1 MGSERACIFCQA
13 STPDCAR
20 GAGST
25 EDCVSTS
32 AAGVSP
38 DRLSN
43 EVNRFQPDL
52 SRCAVRVP
60 CL

>member
-1 MGSERACIFCQA
+1 VGSERACIFCQA
-13 STPDCAR
+13 STPDCVR
-20 GAGST
+20 GAGSA
-25 EDCVSTS
+25 EDCAVTS
-32 AAGVSP
+32 VAGVSP

-43 EVNRFQPDL
+43 DVNRFQPDL